1 MSEVYEVYECNWNS
15 EDEMLYVEAEVA
27 DSIMVSHATLYEPE
41 QWTHGRCMTTFI
53 WNDDPLDVPTK
64 ENIFNHINNNP
75 AIEWELMI
83 PDDC

>member
-1 MSEVYEVYECNWNS
+1 MSEVYEVYEYTWNS
-15 EDEMLYVEAEVA
+15 EDEMIYVEAEVS

-41 QWTHGRCMTTFI
+41 QWTHGRCMASFI
-53 WNDDPLDVPTK
+53 WNDDPLDLPNK
-64 ENIFNHINNNP
+64 ENILSYINNNS